1 MRTRSFEVNAG
12 GSPISTDSELP
23 PIPEDQAK
31 QLEKDI
37 EEFTGGTEFDES
49 LRPNHESE
57 QSPTY
62 SAAAEAEQYTAEAA
76 AEYEGV
82 EPGRESAEDAAEVQA
97 NETLRT
103 DAEILGRRYP
113 VSRMIR
119 DAGNTLQWGKERI
132 AAGWNNAKEQPGL
145 LKDKFMYG
153 LAKSSYDRRKAKFD
167 EVAHLSDNHPLKKR
181 RMRKLQKAE
190 NRVNKRKADID
201 RRQNRMSGRLETVKN
216 AYESRREATIAE
228 LSERADK
235 ARARKALREEM
246 RSKRKEQNENVN
258 VGWFEAWVVAKEHV
272 DSMPKDQLRRIA
284 SAVMNAAEASK
295 NSQEASWQARY
306 AERASADAQNRVE
319 MLGQELGQTRVDL
332 ENTRRQAGEIADMEA
347 NLVTVKENVAK
358 LREKAES
365 LSDDNANKFAA
376 MNELVKAEN
385 QQAEME
391 QTIANHHQRLADLQ
405 RQEGRLAQ
413 ELIQAQKDV
422 ENTGKEL
429 ENRARAEA
437 AAKKKA
443 EATQQA
449 RDRSVEN
456 TFV

>member
-1 MRTRSFEVNAG
+1 MPARSLERT
-12 GSPISTDSELP
+12 GSPPPPVGEQGKDFTLDNGSVVHTDENGIPDYIEVP
-23 PIPEDQAK
+23 PEGDETTPESGQ
-31 QLEKDI
+31 
-37 EEFTGGTEFDES
+37 ES
-49 LRPNHESE
+49 G
-57 QSPTY
+57 
-62 SAAAEAEQYTAEAA
+62 
-76 AEYEGV
+76 AEYGDV
-82 EPGRESAEDAAEVQA
+82 EPGQESAEDAAEVQA

-103 DAEILGRRYP
+103 DAEVLGNRYL
-113 VSRMIR
+113 VSRTIKG
-119 DAGNTLQWGKERI
+119 AGNTLQWGKERI

-216 AYESRREATIAE
+216 AYEARREATIAE

-235 ARARKALREEM
+235 ARARKALREKMRNEM
-246 RSKRKEQNENVN
+246 RNEQKQK
-258 VGWFEAWVVAKEHV
+258 VGWFEAWAAAKEHV
-272 DSMPKDQLRRIA
+272 DSMPKDQRRRIA

-306 AERASADAQNRVE
+306 AERVSADAQNRVE

-332 ENTRRQAGEIADMEA
+332 ENTRQQAGEIADMEV

-422 ENTGKEL
+422 ENTGKAL
-429 ENRARAEA
+429 EASVQNEI

-443 EATQQA
+443 ETTQQA

>member
-1 MRTRSFEVNAG
+1 MPARSPERTPVRDPG
-12 GSPISTDSELP
+12 ELP
-23 PIPEDQAK
+23 PIPEDQAQ

-37 EEFTGGTEFDES
+37 KEFTGGTEFDES

-82 EPGRESAEDAAEVQA
+82 EPGQESAENAAEVRA

-119 DAGNTLQWGKERI
+119 DAGNTLQWSKERI

-145 LKDKFMYG
+145 LKDKFMHG
-153 LAKSSYDRRKAKFD
+153 LAKSSYDRRKAKLD

-190 NRVNKRKADID
+190 ARLNRRKANLD
-201 RRQNRMSGRLETVKN
+201 RRKNRMSGRLETVKN

-235 ARARKALREEM
+235 ARARKALREKMRNEM
-246 RSKRKEQNENVN
+246 RNEQKQN
-258 VGWFEAWVVAKEHV
+258 VGWFEAWAAAKEHV
-272 DSMPKDQLRRIA
+272 DSMPKYQLRRIA

-319 MLGQELGQTRVDL
+319 SIGGQLQQTRTEL
-332 ENTRRQAGEIADMEA
+332 NSMRQQAGEIANMESD
-347 NLVTVKENVAK
+347 LVSVRENAAK
-358 LREKAES
+358 LQEKADS
-365 LSDDNANKFAA
+365 LSDDSANKFAA
-376 MNELVKAEN
+376 MYEAVKAQQQQEN
-385 QQAEME
+385 ME
-391 QTIANHHQRLADLQ
+391 KAIADYHKRLAELQ
-405 RQEGRLAQ
+405 RQETQLAQ
-413 ELIQAQKDV
+413 SLIQAQKDV

>member
-76 AEYEGV
+76 AEYGDV
-82 EPGRESAEDAAEVQA
+82 EPGQESAEDAAEVQA

-103 DAEILGRRYP
+103 DAEILGNRYP
-113 VSRMIR
+113 VSQMIKG
-119 DAGNTLQWGKERI
+119 AGNTLQWGKER
-132 AAGWNNAKEQPGL
+132 AAAAWNNAMEQPGL
-145 LKDKFMYG
+145 LMDKFMHG
-153 LAKSSYDRRKAKFD
+153 LAQSSYDRRKAKLD
-167 EVAHLSDNHPLKKR
+167 EVAHLSDNHPLKKF

-190 NRVNKRKADID
+190 ARLNKRKANLEI
-201 RRQNRMSGRLETVKN
+201 RQNRMSGRLETVKN

-235 ARARKALREEM
+235 ARTRKALREKM
-246 RSKRKEQNENVN
+246 RKEQN
-258 VGWFEAWVVAKEHV
+258 VGWFESWAAAKEHV
-272 DSMPKDQLRRIA
+272 NSIPKDQRRRIA

-295 NSQEASWQARY
+295 NSQDASWQARY

-319 MLGQELGQTRVDL
+319 SIGGQLQQTRTEL
-332 ENTRRQAGEIADMEA
+332 NSMRQQAGEIANMESD
-347 NLVTVKENVAK
+347 LVSVRENAAK
-358 LREKAES
+358 LQEKADS
-365 LSDDNANKFAA
+365 LSDDSANKFAA
-376 MNELVKAEN
+376 TYEAVKAQQQQEN
-385 QQAEME
+385 ME
-391 QTIANHHQRLADLQ
+391 KAIADYHKRLAELQ
-405 RQEGRLAQ
+405 RQETQLAQ
-413 ELIQAQKDV
+413 SLIQAQKDV
-422 ENTGKEL
+422 ENTGKAL
-429 ENRARAEA
+429 EASAQNEI

-443 EATQQA
+443 KATQTA

>member
-1 MRTRSFEVNAG
+1 MRREVMPRATDTAGDKGPGRSPTPEEIADVTYINGAE
-12 GSPISTDSELP
+12 ELNR
-23 PIPEDQAK
+23 QAA
-31 QLEKDI
+31 
-37 EEFTGGTEFDES
+37 
-49 LRPNHESE
+49 ESE

-82 EPGRESAEDAAEVQA
+82 ESGRESAEDAAEVQA

-103 DAEILGRRYP
+103 DAEILGRHYP
-113 VSRMIR
+113 VSKMIKG
-119 DAGNTLQWGKERI
+119 AGNRLQWGKERI

-145 LKDKFMYG
+145 LKDKFMHG
-153 LAKSSYDRRKAKFD
+153 LAKSSYDRRKAKLD

-190 NRVNKRKADID
+190 ARLNKRKANLE

-235 ARARKALREEM
+235 ARTRKALREKM
-246 RSKRKEQNENVN
+246 RKEQN
-258 VGWFEAWVVAKEHV
+258 VGWFEAWAAAKEHV
-272 DSMPKDQLRRIA
+272 NSMPKDQRRRIA

-332 ENTRRQAGEIADMEA
+332 ENTRKQAGEIADMEA

-365 LSDDNANKFAA
+365 LSDDSANKFAA

-391 QTIANHHQRLADLQ
+391 QTIANHHQRLYELWQ
-405 RQEGRLAQ
+405 RQGQLAQ
-413 ELIQAQKDV
+413 ELSQAKV
-422 ENTGKEL
+422 NAENAGKEL

-443 EATQQA
+443 KATQTA

>member
-1 MRTRSFEVNAG
+1 
-12 GSPISTDSELP
+12 
-23 PIPEDQAK
+23 
-31 QLEKDI
+31 
-37 EEFTGGTEFDES
+37 
-49 LRPNHESE
+49 
-57 QSPTY
+57 
-62 SAAAEAEQYTAEAA
+62 
-76 AEYEGV
+76 
-82 EPGRESAEDAAEVQA
+82 
-97 NETLRT
+97 
-103 DAEILGRRYP
+103 
-113 VSRMIR
+113 
-119 DAGNTLQWGKERI
+119 
-132 AAGWNNAKEQPGL
+132 
-145 LKDKFMYG
+145 MYG

-216 AYESRREATIAE
+216 AYEARREATIAE

-235 ARARKALREEM
+235 ARTRKALREKM
-246 RSKRKEQNENVN
+246 RKEQN
-258 VGWFEAWVVAKEHV
+258 VGWFEAWAAAKEHV
-272 DSMPKDQLRRIA
+272 NSIPKDQRRRIA

-319 MLGQELGQTRVDL
+319 SIGGQLQQTRTEL
-332 ENTRRQAGEIADMEA
+332 NSMRQQAGEIANMESD
-347 NLVTVKENVAK
+347 LVSVRENAAK
-358 LREKAES
+358 LQEKADS
-365 LSDDNANKFAA
+365 LSDDSANKFAA
-376 MNELVKAEN
+376 MYEAVKAQQQQEN
-385 QQAEME
+385 ME
-391 QTIANHHQRLADLQ
+391 KAIADYHKRLAELQ
-405 RQEGRLAQ
+405 RQETQLAQ
-413 ELIQAQKDV
+413 SLIQAQKDV
-422 ENTGKEL
+422 ENTGKAL

>member
-1 MRTRSFEVNAG
+1 MRREAMPMPRTTSTAG
-12 GSPISTDSELP
+12 GHEGSGRSPTQEEIDKV
-23 PIPEDQAK
+23 IAQA
-31 QLEKDI
+31 EG
-37 EEFTGGTEFDES
+37 FTREAA
-49 LRPNHESE
+49 ESE
-57 QSPTY
+57 QSPTQGELDRVV
-62 SAAAEAEQYTAEAA
+62 AEAEQITAEAA

-103 DAEILGRRYP
+103 DAEILGKRYL
-113 VSRMIR
+113 VSQTIKG
-119 DAGNTLQWGKERI
+119 AGNTLQWGKERAV
-132 AAGWNNAKEQPGL
+132 AAWNNTKEQPGL
-145 LKDKFMYG
+145 LKDKFMHG
-153 LAKSSYDRRKAKFD
+153 LAKSSYDRRKAKLD

-190 NRVNKRKADID
+190 ARLNKRKANLE

-228 LSERADK
+228 LSERAGK
-235 ARARKALREEM
+235 ARTRKALREKM
-246 RSKRKEQNENVN
+246 RKEQN
-258 VGWFEAWVVAKEHV
+258 VGWFEAWAAAKEHV
-272 DSMPKDQLRRIA
+272 NSMPKDQRRRIA

-332 ENTRRQAGEIADMEA
+332 ENTRQQAGEIADMEA

-365 LSDDNANKFAA
+365 LSDDSANKFAA

-391 QTIANHHQRLADLQ
+391 QTIANHHQRLAELWQ
-405 RQEGRLAQ
+405 RQGQLAE
-413 ELIQAQKDV
+413 ELSQAKVNAESAAQTLRDR
-422 ENTGKEL
+422 TQQ
-429 ENRARAEA
+429 EA

>member
-1 MRTRSFEVNAG
+1 MRTRSFEGTAG
-12 GSPISTDSELP
+12 GSPRSTDSELP
-23 PIPEDQAK
+23 PLPEDQAK
-31 QLEKDI
+31 QLEKDM

-49 LRPNHESE
+49 LRPNHESGDSTNPE
-57 QSPTY
+57 SGQESGT
-62 SAAAEAEQYTAEAA
+62 
-76 AEYEGV
+76 EYEGV
-82 EPGRESAEDAAEVQA
+82 EPGQESAEDAAEVQA

-103 DAEILGRRYP
+103 DAEILGNRYL
-113 VSRMIR
+113 VSRTIQG
-119 DAGNTLQWGKERI
+119 AGNTLQWGKERI

-216 AYESRREATIAE
+216 AYEARREATIAE

-235 ARARKALREEM
+235 ARTRKALREKM
-246 RSKRKEQNENVN
+246 RKEQN
-258 VGWFEAWVVAKEHV
+258 VGWLEAWAAAKEHV
-272 DSMPKDQLRRIA
+272 NSIPKDQRRRIA

-319 MLGQELGQTRVDL
+319 SIGGQLQQTRTEL
-332 ENTRRQAGEIADMEA
+332 NSMRQQAREIANMESD
-347 NLVTVKENVAK
+347 LVSVRENAAK
-358 LREKAES
+358 LQEKADS
-365 LSDDNANKFAA
+365 LSDDSANKFAA
-376 MNELVKAEN
+376 MYEAVKAQQQQEN
-385 QQAEME
+385 ME
-391 QTIANHHQRLADLQ
+391 KAIADYHKRLAELQ
-405 RQEGRLAQ
+405 RQETQLAQ
-413 ELIQAQKDV
+413 SLIQAQKDV
-422 ENTGKEL
+422 ENTGKAL

-443 EATQQA
+443 ETTQQA

>member
-1 MRTRSFEVNAG
+1 MPARSPERTPVRDPG
-12 GSPISTDSELP
+12 ELP
-23 PIPEDQAK
+23 PIPEDQAQ

-37 EEFTGGTEFDES
+37 KEFTGGTEFDES

-82 EPGRESAEDAAEVQA
+82 EPGQESAENAAEVRA

-145 LKDKFMYG
+145 LKDKFMHG
-153 LAKSSYDRRKAKFD
+153 LAKSSYDRRKAKLD

-190 NRVNKRKADID
+190 ARLNRRKANLD
-201 RRQNRMSGRLETVKN
+201 RRKNRMSGRLETVKN

-246 RSKRKEQNENVN
+246 RKEQN
-258 VGWFEAWVVAKEHV
+258 VGWFEAWAAAKEHV
-272 DSMPKDQLRRIA
+272 DSMPKYQLRRIA

-319 MLGQELGQTRVDL
+319 SIGGQLQQTRTEL
-332 ENTRRQAGEIADMEA
+332 NSMRQQAGEIANMESD
-347 NLVTVKENVAK
+347 LVSVRENAAK
-358 LREKAES
+358 LQEKADS
-365 LSDDNANKFAA
+365 LSDDSANKFAA
-376 MNELVKAEN
+376 MYEAVKAQQQQEN
-385 QQAEME
+385 ME
-391 QTIANHHQRLADLQ
+391 KAIADYHKRLAELQ
-405 RQEGRLAQ
+405 RQETQLAQ
-413 ELIQAQKDV
+413 SLIQAQKDV
-422 ENTGKEL
+422 ENTGKAL
-429 ENRARAEA
+429 EASAQNEI

-443 EATQQA
+443 KATQQA

>member
-1 MRTRSFEVNAG
+1 MWRERMPRATDTAGHESPGRSPTPQEIADVIKGAE
-12 GSPISTDSELP
+12 ELNR
-23 PIPEDQAK
+23 QAA
-31 QLEKDI
+31 
-37 EEFTGGTEFDES
+37 
-49 LRPNHESE
+49 ESE

-82 EPGRESAEDAAEVQA
+82 EPGRESAENAAEVQA

-145 LKDKFMYG
+145 LKDKFMHG
-153 LAKSSYDRRKAKFD
+153 LAKSSYDRRKAKLD

-190 NRVNKRKADID
+190 ARLNKRKANLE

-235 ARARKALREEM
+235 ARTRKALREKM
-246 RSKRKEQNENVN
+246 RKEQN
-258 VGWFEAWVVAKEHV
+258 VGWFEAWAAAKEHV
-272 DSMPKDQLRRIA
+272 NSMPKDQRRRIA

-319 MLGQELGQTRVDL
+319 SIGGQLQQTRTEL
-332 ENTRRQAGEIADMEA
+332 NSMRQQAGEIANMESD
-347 NLVTVKENVAK
+347 LVSVRENAAE
-358 LREKAES
+358 LQEKADS
-365 LSDDNANKFAA
+365 LSDDSANKFAA
-376 MNELVKAEN
+376 MYEAVKAQQQQEN
-385 QQAEME
+385 ME
-391 QTIANHHQRLADLQ
+391 KAIADYHKRLAELQ
-405 RQEGRLAQ
+405 RQETQLAQ
-413 ELIQAQKDV
+413 SLIQAQKDV
-422 ENTGKEL
+422 ENTGKAL

>member
-1 MRTRSFEVNAG
+1 MRREGMPRATGTAGHEGPGRSPTPEEIADVINGAE
-12 GSPISTDSELP
+12 ELNR
-23 PIPEDQAK
+23 QAA
-31 QLEKDI
+31 
-37 EEFTGGTEFDES
+37 
-49 LRPNHESE
+49 ESE

-82 EPGRESAEDAAEVQA
+82 EPGQESAEDAAEVQA

-103 DAEILGRRYP
+103 DAEVLGNRYL
-113 VSRMIR
+113 VSQTIKG
-119 DAGNTLQWGKERI
+119 AANKLQWGKERI

-235 ARARKALREEM
+235 ARTRKALREEM
-246 RSKRKEQNENVN
+246 RSKRKEQN

-272 DSMPKDQLRRIA
+272 DSMPKDQRRRIA

-332 ENTRRQAGEIADMEA
+332 ENTRKQAGEIADMEA

-385 QQAEME
+385 QQVEME
-391 QTIANHHQRLADLQ
+391 QTIANHHQRLAELWQ
-405 RQEGRLAQ
+405 RQGQLAE
-413 ELIQAQKDV
+413 ELSQAKVNAESAAQTLKDR
-422 ENTGKEL
+422 TQQ
-429 ENRARAEA
+429 EA

-443 EATQQA
+443 KATQTA
-449 RDRSVEN
+449 RNQSIEN

>member
-1 MRTRSFEVNAG
+1 MRRGEMPRTTSTADGHEGSGRSPTQEEIDKVIAQAEGFTREA
-12 GSPISTDSELP
+12 
-23 PIPEDQAK
+23 A
-31 QLEKDI
+31 
-37 EEFTGGTEFDES
+37 
-49 LRPNHESE
+49 ESE

-103 DAEILGRRYP
+103 DAEILGRHYP
-113 VSRMIR
+113 VSKMIKG
-119 DAGNTLQWGKERI
+119 AGNRLQWGKERI

-145 LKDKFMYG
+145 LKDKFMHG
-153 LAKSSYDRRKAKFD
+153 LAKSSYDRRKAKLD
-167 EVAHLSDNHPLKKR
+167 EVAHLSDNHPLKKF

-190 NRVNKRKADID
+190 ARLNKRKANLE

-216 AYESRREATIAE
+216 AYEARREATIAE
-228 LSERADK
+228 LSKRRDEAL
-235 ARARKALREEM
+235 ARKETRRKLRKQGAGWLEARKAAE
-246 RSKRKEQNENVN
+246 KHVN
-258 VGWFEAWVVAKEHV
+258 SIPE
-272 DSMPKDQLRRIA
+272 DQLRRIA

-295 NSQEASWQARY
+295 NSQEASRQARY

-332 ENTRRQAGEIADMEA
+332 ENTRQQAGEIADMEA

-422 ENTGKEL
+422 ENTGKAL
-429 ENRARAEA
+429 EASAQNEI